1 MARLFAKIFA
11 VMIIVFAVAHS
22 SGRVWAQDWKPVVVG
37 VVAVQAVM
45 KRALATRSIQDQIE
59 LRRNS
64 YQTEISN
71 EETRLRQL
79 EVELTRQQS
88 VLAPDAFAQRRQEF
102 EKQVAAVQR
111 SVQERRRGLEK
122 AYADG
127 VRKLQ
132 LELTRI
138 IGAIAQERGIDIVV
152 PRSQILFAVDELS
165 LSDEALKRL
174 DASMPE
180 LTLDFSSE

>member
-1 MARLFAKIFA
+1 MARTFTMLLALIAAAIF
-11 VMIIVFAVAHS
+11 VAPPPAY
-22 SGRVWAQDWKPVVVG
+22 AQDGKPAVIG

-64 YQTEISN
+64 YQSEISG
-71 EETRLRQL
+71 EETRLREL
-79 EVELTRQQS
+79 EAELTRQQS
-88 VLAPDAFAQRRQEF
+88 ILAPEAFAQRRQEF
-102 EKQVAAVQR
+102 EQQVASVQR

-138 IGAIAQERGIDIVV
+138 IGDIANERGIDVVV
-152 PRSQILFAVDELS
+152 PRSQILFAADNLS
-165 LSDEALKRL
+165 LSEEALKRL

-180 LTLDFSSE
+180 VTLDFSNQ